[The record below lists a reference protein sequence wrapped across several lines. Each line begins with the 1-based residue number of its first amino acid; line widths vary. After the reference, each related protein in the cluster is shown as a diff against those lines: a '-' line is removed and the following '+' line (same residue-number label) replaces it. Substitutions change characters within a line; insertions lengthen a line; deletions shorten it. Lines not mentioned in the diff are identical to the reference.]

1 MSVFRKN
8 RMSNRCCGF
17 NRTVS
22 FIPHGGPKWT
32 YERKAKGTRQVA
44 ESCRGKTN
52 LRTGCETDA
61 LGGTAGAATS
71 SQPAMNGN
79 TRFVVL
85 YIEDNPLNVKLVQ
98 AALKNHSGIELLVA
112 GTAEDGLKIAEE
124 EYPNLILMDIG
135 LPGIDGV
142 TATNILKDISATCD
156 IPVVALSAAVHQED
170 VDRALKAGCS
180 AYLTKPLEFQALYE
194 LINIVRLAR

>member
-1 MSVFRKN
+1 
-8 RMSNRCCGF
+8 
-17 NRTVS
+17 
-22 FIPHGGPKWT
+22 
-32 YERKAKGTRQVA
+32 
-44 ESCRGKTN
+44 
-52 LRTGCETDA
+52 
-61 LGGTAGAATS
+61 
-71 SQPAMNGN
+71 MNGN